1 MKRLYIPTINN
12 IVKEIM
18 KKKTIYIL
26 LAAVLLVG
34 LLFLILAKTGVVGN
48 KQPKSDLFAV
58 KDTNNITKIF
68 IADMNGEYSLLVR
81 HEDGWYVQDS
91 IKAMPAKVNDLL
103 STIHNVALQQTVA
116 KTAQSN
122 INKMM
127 SVNAVKVEIYQ
138 KAPKF
143 KLFGIPFFNKER
155 NVKTYYMGPSTMDN
169 LANFAILEGFD
180 EPCIVHIPGFRGF
193 LTPFFAFKPVDWYN
207 CDLFDTKITR
217 IQSLLV
223 EDFEHPEE
231 SFYVEKSGPRFFSLY
246 NVHNEL
252 IADYDTVKLLD
263 MLAEYRDKNY
273 ELFITGMSEG
283 AKDTILRYN
292 HFKTITLTD
301 VDGKKTTLDM
311 YRKMELDPYYL
322 DAIVGGLERAGDEPY
337 NRDKFY
343 AVLNGNTKNL
353 VQCQYYHFDRQV
365 QPLSYF
371 LKQQP
376 K

>member
-1 MKRLYIPTINN
+1 
-12 IVKEIM
+12 M
-18 KKKTIYIL
+18 KKKTIYLILAAIL
-26 LAAVLLVG
+26 LIVS
-34 LLFLILAKTGVVGN
+34 LFLILAKSGVIHSKN
-48 KQPKSDLFAV
+48 QPKSDLFAV

-68 IADMNGEYSLLVR
+68 IADMNGEFSLLVR
-81 HEDGWYVQDS
+81 REDGWYVQDS
-91 IKAMPAKVNDLL
+91 VKAMPAKVNDLL
-103 STIHNVALQQTVA
+103 STIHNITLEQTVA

-127 SVNAVKVEIYQ
+127 SVNAIKVEIYQ
-138 KAPKF
+138 NTPKF
-143 KLFGIPFFNKER
+143 TIFGIPFFKKER
-155 NVKTYYMGPSTMDN
+155 NVKTYYMGPATMNN
-169 LANFAILEGFD
+169 LSNYAILEGFK

-193 LTPFFAFKPVDWYN
+193 LTPFYSFKPVEWYN

-223 EDFEHPEE
+223 EDFENPEE
-231 SFYVEKSGPRFFSLY
+231 SYYVEKSGPRFFSLY
-246 NVHNEL
+246 NIHNEL

-273 ELFITGMSEG
+273 EIYITNLSES
-283 AKDTILRYN
+283 AKDSIIRYN

-301 VDGKKTTLDM
+301 VNGKKTTLDM
-311 YRKMELDPYYL
+311 YRKMEIDPYYL
-322 DAIVGGLERAGDEPY
+322 DAIVGGTERVADEPY

-343 AVLNGNTKNL
+343 AVLNGNTKNF

-371 LKQQP
+371 LKQQQ
-376 K
+376 

>member
-1 MKRLYIPTINN
+1 
-12 IVKEIM
+12 
-18 KKKTIYIL
+18 

-34 LLFLILAKTGVVGN
+34 CLFLILAKTGTIG
-48 KQPKSDLFAV
+48 KREPMSDIFAV

-68 IADMNGEYSLLVR
+68 IADMNGEYSLLTR
-81 HEDGWYVQDS
+81 RDDGWYVQDS
-91 IKAMPAKVNDLL
+91 VKAMTVKVNDLL
-103 STIHNVALQQTVA
+103 STIHNITLRQTVA

-143 KLFGIPFFNKER
+143 KLFGIPFFTKER

-169 LANFAILEGFD
+169 VANYAILEGFD

-193 LTPFFAFKPVDWYN
+193 LTPFYAFNPVDWYS
-207 CDLFDTKITR
+207 CDLFSTKITR

-223 EDFEHPEE
+223 EDFENPEE
-231 SFYVEKSGPRFFSLY
+231 SFYVEKSGPRFFNLY
-246 NVHNEL
+246 NIHKEL
-252 IADYDTVKLLD
+252 IADYDTAKLLD

-273 ELFITGMSEG
+273 EVYVMGMSDA
-283 AKDTILRYN
+283 AKDSILRYN

-301 VDGKKTTLDM
+301 VNGEKTTLDM
-311 YRKMELDPYYL
+311 YRKLEPDPYYL
-322 DAIVGGLERAGDEPY
+322 DAIIGREDVAQEEPY

-343 AVLNGNTKNL
+343 AVLNGNTKDL
-353 VQCQYYHFDRQV
+353 VQCQYYHFDRQN
-365 QPLSYF
+365 QPLSNF
-371 LKQQP
+371 LKQ

>member
-1 MKRLYIPTINN
+1 
-12 IVKEIM
+12 M
-18 KKKTIYIL
+18 KKKTIYII

-34 LLFLILAKTGVVGN
+34 CLLLILAKTGTIG
-48 KQPKSDLFAV
+48 KKEPMSDIFAV

-68 IADMNGEYSLLVR
+68 IADMNGEYSLLTR
-81 HEDGWYVQDS
+81 RDDGWYVQDS
-91 IKAMPAKVNDLL
+91 VKAMTVKVNDLL
-103 STIHNVALQQTVA
+103 STIHNVTLRQTVA

-143 KLFGIPFFNKER
+143 KLFGIPFFTKER

-169 LANFAILEGFD
+169 IANYAILEGFD

-193 LTPFFAFKPVDWYN
+193 LTPFYAFNPVDWYS
-207 CDLFDTKITR
+207 CDLFSTKITR

-223 EDFEHPEE
+223 EDFENPEE
-231 SFYVEKSGPRFFSLY
+231 SFYVEKSGPRFFNLY
-246 NVHNEL
+246 NIHKEL
-252 IADYDTVKLLD
+252 ITDYDTAKLLD

-273 ELFITGMSEG
+273 EMYVTGMSDR
-283 AKDTILRYN
+283 AKDSILRYY

-301 VDGKKTTLDM
+301 VNGEKTTLDM
-311 YRKMELDPYYL
+311 YRKMEPDPYYL
-322 DAIVGGLERAGDEPY
+322 DAIIGREELEQEEPY

-343 AVLNGNTKNL
+343 AVLNGNTKDL
-353 VQCQYYHFDRQV
+353 VQCQYYHFDRQN
-365 QPLSYF
+365 QPLSNF
-371 LKQQP
+371 LKQ

>member
-1 MKRLYIPTINN
+1 
-12 IVKEIM
+12 M
-18 KKKTIYIL
+18 KKKTIYII

-34 LLFLILAKTGVVGN
+34 CLLLILAKTGTIG
-48 KQPKSDLFAV
+48 KKEPMSDIFAV

-68 IADMNGEYSLLVR
+68 IADMNGEYSLLTR
-81 HEDGWYVQDS
+81 CDDGWYVQDS
-91 IKAMPAKVNDLL
+91 VKAMTVKVNDLL
-103 STIHNVALQQTVA
+103 STIHNVTLRQTVA

-143 KLFGIPFFNKER
+143 KLFGIPFFTKER

-169 LANFAILEGFD
+169 IANYAILEGFD

-193 LTPFFAFKPVDWYN
+193 LTPFYAFNPVDWYS
-207 CDLFDTKITR
+207 CDLFSTKITR

-223 EDFEHPEE
+223 EDFENPEE
-231 SFYVEKSGPRFFSLY
+231 SFYVEKSGPRFFNLY
-246 NVHNEL
+246 NIHKEL
-252 IADYDTVKLLD
+252 ITDYDTAKLLD

-273 ELFITGMSEG
+273 EVYVTGMSDR
-283 AKDTILRYN
+283 AKDSILRYN

-301 VDGKKTTLDM
+301 VNGEKTTLDM
-311 YRKMELDPYYL
+311 YRKMEQDPYYL
-322 DAIVGGLERAGDEPY
+322 DAIIGREDLVQEEPY

-343 AVLNGNTKNL
+343 AVLNGNTKDL
-353 VQCQYYHFDRQV
+353 VQCQYYHFDRQN
-365 QPLSYF
+365 QPLSNF
-371 LKQQP
+371 LKQ

>member
-1 MKRLYIPTINN
+1 
-12 IVKEIM
+12 M
-18 KKKTIYIL
+18 KKKTIYII

-34 LLFLILAKTGVVGN
+34 CLLLILAKTGTIG
-48 KQPKSDLFAV
+48 KKEPMSDIFAV

-68 IADMNGEYSLLVR
+68 IADMNGEYSLLTR
-81 HEDGWYVQDS
+81 RDDGWYVQDS
-91 IKAMPAKVNDLL
+91 VKAMTVKVNDLL
-103 STIHNVALQQTVA
+103 STIHNVTLRQTVA

-143 KLFGIPFFNKER
+143 KLFGIPFFTKER

-169 LANFAILEGFD
+169 IANYAILEGFD

-193 LTPFFAFKPVDWYN
+193 LTPFYAFNPVDWYS
-207 CDLFDTKITR
+207 CDLFSTKITR

-223 EDFEHPEE
+223 EDFENPEE
-231 SFYVEKSGPRFFSLY
+231 SFYVEKSGPRFFNLY
-246 NVHNEL
+246 NIHKEL
-252 IADYDTVKLLD
+252 ITDYDTAKLLD

-273 ELFITGMSEG
+273 EVYVTGMSDR
-283 AKDTILRYN
+283 AKDSILRYN

-301 VDGKKTTLDM
+301 VNGEKTTLDM
-311 YRKMELDPYYL
+311 YRKMEPDPYYL
-322 DAIVGGLERAGDEPY
+322 DAIIGREELEQEEPY

-343 AVLNGNTKNL
+343 AVLNGNTKDL
-353 VQCQYYHFDRQV
+353 VQCQYYHFDRQN
-365 QPLSYF
+365 QPLSNF
-371 LKQQP
+371 LKQ

>member
-1 MKRLYIPTINN
+1 
-12 IVKEIM
+12 M
-18 KKKTIYIL
+18 KKKTIYII

-34 LLFLILAKTGVVGN
+34 CLLLILAKTGTIG
-48 KQPKSDLFAV
+48 KKEPMSDIFAV

-68 IADMNGEYSLLVR
+68 IADMNGEYSLLTR
-81 HEDGWYVQDS
+81 RDDGWYVQDS
-91 IKAMPAKVNDLL
+91 VKAMTVKVNDLL
-103 STIHNVALQQTVA
+103 STIHNVTLRQTVA

-143 KLFGIPFFNKER
+143 KLFGIPFFTKER

-169 LANFAILEGFD
+169 IANYAILEGFD

-193 LTPFFAFKPVDWYN
+193 LTPFYAFNPVDWYS
-207 CDLFDTKITR
+207 CDLFSTKITR

-223 EDFEHPEE
+223 EDFENPEE
-231 SFYVEKSGPRFFSLY
+231 SFYVEKSGPRFFNLY
-246 NVHNEL
+246 NIHKEL
-252 IADYDTVKLLD
+252 ITDYDTAKLLD

-273 ELFITGMSEG
+273 EVYVTGMSDA
-283 AKDTILRYN
+283 AKDSILRYN

-301 VDGKKTTLDM
+301 VNGEKTTLDM
-311 YRKMELDPYYL
+311 YRKMEPDPYYL
-322 DAIVGGLERAGDEPY
+322 DAIIGREELEQEEPY

-343 AVLNGNTKNL
+343 AVLNGNTKDL
-353 VQCQYYHFDRQV
+353 VQCQYYHFDRQN
-365 QPLSYF
+365 QPLSNF
-371 LKQQP
+371 LKQ

>member
-1 MKRLYIPTINN
+1 
-12 IVKEIM
+12 M
-18 KKKTIYIL
+18 KKKIIAIILGCL
-26 LAAVLLVG
+26 LAIGCLC
-34 LLFLILAKTGVVGN
+34 LILAKTGAIGGKN
-48 KQPKSDLFAV
+48 QPTSEIFAV

-81 HEDGWYVQDS
+81 HDDGWYVQDS
-91 IKAMPAKVNDLL
+91 VKAMPQKVNELL
-103 STIHNVALQQTVA
+103 SVIHNITLQQTVA

-138 KAPKF
+138 NAPKF
-143 KLFGIPFFNKER
+143 KLFGIPFFTKER
-155 NVKTYYMGPSTMDN
+155 NVKTYYMGPATMN
-169 LANFAILEGFD
+169 NVSNYAILEGFD
-180 EPCIVHIPGFRGF
+180 EPCIVHSPGFRGF
-193 LTPFFAFKPVDWYN
+193 LTPYYAFRPVDWYN
-207 CDLFDTKITR
+207 CDLFSTKITR
-217 IQSLLV
+217 IQSLMV
-223 EDFEHPEE
+223 EDLEHPEE
-231 SFYVEKSGPRFFSLY
+231 SYYVEKSGPRFFSLY

-273 ELFITGMSEG
+273 EYFIADMPQSK
-283 AKDTILRYN
+283 KDSILRYN

-301 VDGKKTTLDM
+301 VDGNKTTLDM
-311 YRKMELDPYYL
+311 YRKLEPDPYYL
-322 DAIVGGLERAGDEPY
+322 DAIVGGMERAEDEPY

-343 AVLNGNTKNL
+343 ATLNGETKNL
-353 VQCQYYHFDRQV
+353 VQCQYYHFDRQN

-371 LKQQP
+371 LKQ

>member
-1 MKRLYIPTINN
+1 
-12 IVKEIM
+12 M
-18 KKKTIYIL
+18 KKKTIYII

-34 LLFLILAKTGVVGN
+34 CLLLILAKTGTIG
-48 KQPKSDLFAV
+48 KKEPMSDIFAV

-68 IADMNGEYSLLVR
+68 IADMNGEYSLLTR
-81 HEDGWYVQDS
+81 RDDGWYVQDS
-91 IKAMPAKVNDLL
+91 VKAMTVKVNDLL
-103 STIHNVALQQTVA
+103 STIHNVTLRQTVA

-143 KLFGIPFFNKER
+143 KLFGIPFFTKER

-169 LANFAILEGFD
+169 IANYAILEGFD

-193 LTPFFAFKPVDWYN
+193 LTPFYAFRPVDWYS
-207 CDLFDTKITR
+207 CDLFSTKITR

-223 EDFEHPEE
+223 EDFENPEE
-231 SFYVEKSGPRFFSLY
+231 SFYVEKSGARFFNLY

-252 IADYDTVKLLD
+252 IADYDTAKLLD

-273 ELFITGMSEG
+273 EIYITGMSEG
-283 AKDTILRYN
+283 AKDSILRFN

-301 VDGKKTTLDM
+301 VNGEKTTLDM
-311 YRKMELDPYYL
+311 YRKLESDPYYL
-322 DAIVGGLERAGDEPY
+322 DAIIGRMGDDQNEPY

-353 VQCQYYHFDRQV
+353 VQCQYYHFDRQI
-365 QPLSYF
+365 QPLSNF
-371 LKQQP
+371 LKQ

>member
-1 MKRLYIPTINN
+1 
-12 IVKEIM
+12 M
-18 KKKTIYIL
+18 KKKTIYII

-34 LLFLILAKTGVVGN
+34 CLLLILAKTGTIG
-48 KQPKSDLFAV
+48 KKEPMSDIFAV

-68 IADMNGEYSLLVR
+68 IADMNGEYSLLTR
-81 HEDGWYVQDS
+81 RDDGWYVQDS
-91 IKAMPAKVNDLL
+91 VKAMTVKVNDLL
-103 STIHNVALQQTVA
+103 STIHNVTLRQTVA

-143 KLFGIPFFNKER
+143 KLFGIPFFTKER

-169 LANFAILEGFD
+169 IANYAILEGFD

-193 LTPFFAFKPVDWYN
+193 LTPFYAFNPVDWYS
-207 CDLFDTKITR
+207 CDLFSTKITR

-223 EDFEHPEE
+223 EDFENPEE
-231 SFYVEKSGPRFFSLY
+231 SFYVEKSGPRFFNLY
-246 NVHNEL
+246 NIHKEL
-252 IADYDTVKLLD
+252 ITDYDTAKLLD

-273 ELFITGMSEG
+273 EVNVTGMSDR
-283 AKDTILRYN
+283 AKDSILRYN

-301 VDGKKTTLDM
+301 VNGEKTTLDM
-311 YRKMELDPYYL
+311 YRKMEPDPYYL
-322 DAIVGGLERAGDEPY
+322 DAIIGREELEQEEPY

-343 AVLNGNTKNL
+343 AVLNGNTKDL
-353 VQCQYYHFDRQV
+353 VQCQYYHFDRQN
-365 QPLSYF
+365 QPLSNF
-371 LKQQP
+371 LKQ

>member
-1 MKRLYIPTINN
+1 
-12 IVKEIM
+12 M
-18 KKKTIYIL
+18 KKKTIYII

-34 LLFLILAKTGVVGN
+34 CLFLILAKTGTIG
-48 KQPKSDLFAV
+48 KREPMSDIFAV
-58 KDTNNITKIF
+58 KDTNSITKIF
-68 IADMNGEYSLLVR
+68 IADMNGEYSLLTR
-81 HEDGWYVQDS
+81 RDDGWYVQDS
-91 IKAMPAKVNDLL
+91 VKAMTVKVNDLL
-103 STIHNVALQQTVA
+103 STIHNITLRQTVA

-143 KLFGIPFFNKER
+143 KLFGIPFFTKER

-169 LANFAILEGFD
+169 VANYAILEGFD

-193 LTPFFAFKPVDWYN
+193 LTPFYAFNPVDWYS
-207 CDLFDTKITR
+207 CDLFSTKITR

-223 EDFEHPEE
+223 EDFENPEE
-231 SFYVEKSGPRFFSLY
+231 SFYVEKSGPRFFNLY
-246 NVHNEL
+246 NIHKEL
-252 IADYDTVKLLD
+252 IADYDTAKLLD

-273 ELFITGMSEG
+273 EVYVMGMSDA
-283 AKDTILRYN
+283 AKDSILRYN

-301 VDGKKTTLDM
+301 VNGEKTTLDM
-311 YRKMELDPYYL
+311 YRKLEPDPYYL
-322 DAIVGGLERAGDEPY
+322 DAIIGREDVAQEEPY

-343 AVLNGNTKNL
+343 AVLNGNTKDL
-353 VQCQYYHFDRQV
+353 VQCQYYHFDRQN
-365 QPLSYF
+365 QPLSNF
-371 LKQQP
+371 LKQ

>member
-1 MKRLYIPTINN
+1 
-12 IVKEIM
+12 M
-18 KKKTIYIL
+18 KKKTIYII

-34 LLFLILAKTGVVGN
+34 CLFLILAKTGAIG
-48 KQPKSDLFAV
+48 KKEPMSDIFAV

-68 IADMNGEYSLLVR
+68 IADMNGEYSLLTR
-81 HEDGWYVQDS
+81 REDGWYVQDS
-91 IKAMPAKVNDLL
+91 VKAMTVKVNDLL
-103 STIHNVALQQTVA
+103 STIHNVTLRQTVA

-143 KLFGIPFFNKER
+143 KLFGIPFFTKER

-169 LANFAILEGFD
+169 IANYAILEGFD

-193 LTPFFAFKPVDWYN
+193 LTPFYAFNPVDWYS
-207 CDLFDTKITR
+207 CDLFSTKITR

-223 EDFEHPEE
+223 EDFENPEE
-231 SFYVEKSGPRFFSLY
+231 SFYVEKSGPRFFNLY
-246 NVHNEL
+246 NIHKEL
-252 IADYDTVKLLD
+252 IADYDTARLLD

-273 ELFITGMSEG
+273 EVYVTGMSNA
-283 AKDTILRYN
+283 AKDSILRYN

-301 VDGKKTTLDM
+301 VNGEKTTLDM
-311 YRKMELDPYYL
+311 YRKLEPDPYYL
-322 DAIVGGLERAGDEPY
+322 DAIIGREDVVREEPY

-343 AVLNGNTKNL
+343 AVLNGNTKDL
-353 VQCQYYHFDRQV
+353 VQCQYYHFDRQN
-365 QPLSYF
+365 QPLSNF
-371 LKQQP
+371 LKQ

>member
-1 MKRLYIPTINN
+1 
-12 IVKEIM
+12 M
-18 KKKTIYIL
+18 KKKTIYII

-34 LLFLILAKTGVVGN
+34 CLFLILAKTGAIG
-48 KQPKSDLFAV
+48 KKEPMSDIFAV

-68 IADMNGEYSLLVR
+68 IADMNGEYSLLTR
-81 HEDGWYVQDS
+81 RDDGWYVQDS
-91 IKAMPAKVNDLL
+91 VKAMTVKVNDLL
-103 STIHNVALQQTVA
+103 STIHNVTLRQTVA

-127 SVNAVKVEIYQ
+127 SVNSVKVEIYQ
-138 KAPKF
+138 KTPKF
-143 KLFGIPFFNKER
+143 KLFGIPFFTKER

-169 LANFAILEGFD
+169 IANYAILEGFD

-193 LTPFFAFKPVDWYN
+193 LTPFYAYRPVDWFS
-207 CDLFDTKITR
+207 CDLFSTKITR

-246 NVHNEL
+246 NVHKEL
-252 IADYDTVKLLD
+252 ITNYDTAKLLD

-273 ELFITGMSEG
+273 EVYVTGMSDA
-283 AKDTILRYN
+283 AKDSILRYN

-301 VDGKKTTLDM
+301 VNGEKTTLDM
-311 YRKMELDPYYL
+311 YRKLEPDPYYL
-322 DAIVGGLERAGDEPY
+322 DAILGGEDRLQEEPY

-343 AVLNGNTKNL
+343 AVLNGNTKDL
-353 VQCQYYHFDRQV
+353 VQCQYYHFDRQN
-365 QPLSYF
+365 QPLSNF
-371 LKQQP
+371 LKQ